1 MPRTGGRTGGFTF
14 CFTLRR
20 FHVPRRVSLTDS
32 RSETTLH
39 GLKWPRDLFSSSLLS
54 LWPTLGQNDC
64 RWSGGISANKGG
76 RGPRERQMYRL
87 NSSFYWSSLWVYQRR
102 YTQRHAATLIFK
114 GRWAR
119 MRGNKTII
127 MPICSHFSIDHRET
141 RQTKVLLFAF
151 RRGGDALS
159 RSHSALWWTKLQ
171 VNLLPRKSSRFPQ
184 TLCLKNEKCKSNYV
198 Q

>member
-1 MPRTGGRTGGFTF
+1 MFPG
-14 CFTLRR
+14 
-20 FHVPRRVSLTDS
+20 VSLSQTVS

-39 GLKWPRDLFSSSLLS
+39 RLKWPRDLFSSSLLS
-54 LWPTLGQNDC
+54 LWPTLGRNDC
-64 RWSGGISANKGG
+64 RWSSGISANKGG

-127 MPICSHFSIDHRET
+127 TPICSHFSIDHRET
-141 RQTKVLLFAF
+141 RQTKVLLLSL
-151 RRGGDALS
+151 RRGEDALS
-159 RSHSALWWTKLQ
+159 RSHSALWWTNFKLTFY
-171 VNLLPRKSSRFPQ
+171 PERAADSRK
-184 TLCLKNEKCKSNYV
+184 LCLKKSEMQIKLCAV
-198 Q
+198 KVFSKEWVFQPFQQL